1 MSASNSCQGELKLA
15 WANCEDVFFSQRYGA
30 PWEKLPYWE
39 GSVDFNGCG
48 LVSLTMC
55 INLLTGRDF
64 TPEQVYN
71 MRSNAGIDQ
80 SKVASKDGK
89 SICGGDVQF
98 QFNPVNR
105 KLFGIE
111 SCPLERTVD
120 AFKKAL
126 AKEDTV
132 IWASSRNTDFYDRDG
147 NPRWIYNGHVLCIWK
162 YEDGNFIVKDPG
174 LPKELGNNVLY
185 SEEVMKRW
193 LLGWEYQQFEVRKYD
208 GSI

>member
-1 MSASNSCQGELKLA
+1 M
-15 WANCEDVFFSQRYGA
+15 
-30 PWEKLPYWE
+30 
-39 GSVDFNGCG
+39 
-48 LVSLTMC
+48 
-55 INLLTGRDF
+55 
-64 TPEQVYN
+64 
-71 MRSNAGIDQ
+71 
-80 SKVASKDGK
+80 
-89 SICGGDVQF
+89 CGGDVQF

-126 AKEDTV
+126 AKGDTV
-132 IWASSRNTDFYDRDG
+132 IWASSRNTDFYDREG